1 MEDSSVTSEDSA
13 ESVTTDEEVV
23 GAEEVEGAEEVAVAG
38 DSEAVS
44 EDALDEA
51 LSGDTEVSEFL
62 EVVESDLASDLAG
75 ESDALDEASK
85 VAEDR
90 VSRLGTCDSLDPS
103 VTEILVSDFSTS
115 TVSVKST
122 VSVVSAAGSA
132 TDASSSDE
140 RSNS

>member
-1 MEDSSVTSEDSA
+1 MTSEDST
-13 ESVTTDEEVV
+13 ESVSADEEVV
-23 GAEEVEGAEEVAVAG
+23 RAEEVEGAEEVVVAG

-51 LSGDTEVSEFL
+51 LSGDTEISEL
-62 EVVESDLASDLAG
+62 VVESDLASDLAA

-90 VSRLGTCDSLDPS
+90 VSGLGTCDSLDPS
-103 VTEILVSDFSTS
+103 VTEISVSDFSTS
-115 TVSVKST
+115 TVSVRST